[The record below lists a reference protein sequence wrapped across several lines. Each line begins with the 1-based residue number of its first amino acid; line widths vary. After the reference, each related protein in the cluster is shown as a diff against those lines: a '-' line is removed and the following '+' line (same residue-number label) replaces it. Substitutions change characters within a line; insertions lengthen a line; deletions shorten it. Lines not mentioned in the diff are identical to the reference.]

1 MEKGLVDNLKKII
14 PIALGSIALASLF
27 TIPFF
32 NNHKK
37 EEILIE
43 STESHDVIFGKSL
56 GALSFKNEN
65 KLVGLS
71 NDYYA
76 PKIGYQSALSSDG
89 TKISIRYVCAID
101 SQDYD
106 SAVWSRSLYDS
117 SGDYL
122 NVLAKKDYTVTT
134 TYTGITNGGVI
145 TYANELED
153 EDGDH
158 PYTRFVVYTLLDI
171 PSEDYS
177 SAYLDAHVSLI
188 KDGNIV
194 KQSKVGA
201 LKVDQEDYFS
211 YTLASDSL
219 VFNVDTENKSYI
231 VTSDT
236 SSGSIIVPEYYSDGD
251 HRYNVSKIE
260 DNAFS
265 DKEKLT
271 LVLPKSI
278 DSIGL
283 NAVNSNATICYM
295 GTKEEWNNISITNSG
310 INFTHIKY
318 LDKSLSKC
326 NSFYLDSNNDITFSN
341 EDHEEDTPKVENVTA
356 TCSNSGTYD
365 SVTYCKNCGIELNR
379 TTHSMEALGHNY
391 DEYEETNSLG
401 HSYIVHECLECGDI
415 YYNSLVTDYTK
426 TYEYKTFTEDDYYN
440 SYNDDVKGILDSLY
454 EGCMEMFNST
464 SNYTPNWN
472 GNSQVLVAEAHYSNN
487 ISDEVAWGIANYF
500 IDNNPHFYFVS
511 DSILYGNG
519 VYLVLDSTYY
529 TCAARKDINDKLKD
543 MEEDF
548 TRGYLSSNLSTDVSK
563 AKYIHDYIA
572 NNLYYQYEEDG
583 KTPSDEAWAHHI
595 VGFIDQNPNTGGVC
609 ECYAKV
615 YLYLSRL
622 VGINTITVVGYAGS
636 TTIGGHAWNYTQID
650 GKWYGVDVTW
660 DDQGTILYDFFL
672 VSKGIMEDAGN
683 SWRHATH
690 IPSESN
696 IASYPE
702 GSTLQVLLP
711 ELEDSSAFIA

>member
-1 MEKGLVDNLKKII
+1 MKKII
-14 PIALGSIALASLF
+14 PIALGSIALASVF

-32 NNHKK
+32 NNHEK

-43 STESHDVIFGKSL
+43 STESHDEIFGKSE
-56 GALSFKNEN
+56 GVLSFKNEN
-65 KLVGLS
+65 KLVSLS
-71 NDYYA
+71 NDYHA

-122 NVLAKKDYTVTT
+122 NVLAKKNYTVTT

-153 EDGDH
+153 EDGNH

-171 PSEDYS
+171 PLEDYS

-219 VFNVDTENKSYI
+219 VFNVDTENKSYT

-236 SSGSIIVPEYYSDGD
+236 SSDSIIVPEYYSDGD

-265 DKEKLT
+265 DKENLT

-310 INFTHIKY
+310 INSTHIKY

-356 TCSNSGTYD
+356 TCTNSGTYD
-365 SVTYCKNCGIELNR
+365 SVTYCKNCGIELDR

-391 DEYEETNSLG
+391 DEYGKTNPLG
-401 HSYIVHECLECGDI
+401 HSYIVHECQECGD
-415 YYNSLVTDYTK
+415 YY
-426 TYEYKTFTEDDYYN
+426 
-440 SYNDDVKGILDSLY
+440 LDSLTVDY
-454 EGCMEMFNST
+454 SLTYDYVTLTTNELYSEYKEDIIKIYSAFYQGSMDVLESMDDLSL
-464 SNYTPNWN
+464 NWN
-472 GNSQVLVAEAHYSNN
+472 GNSEYLVAGVKFSK
-487 ISDEVAWGIANYF
+487 ISSAQAFQIANAF
-500 IDNNPHFYFVS
+500 IDNNPQFFFLNN
-511 DSILYGNG
+511 SIFTGTSN
-519 VYLVLDSTYY
+519 VYLVLNKDYLTYS
-529 TCAARKDINDKLKD
+529 ARLDMMNKMKEVEKDFTTAFYQ
-543 MEEDF
+543 EDF
-548 TRGYLSSNLSTDVSK
+548 LSDAQK
-563 AKYIHDYIA
+563 AKFIHDYVA
-572 NNLYYQYEEDG
+572 NHLFYQYLDDG
-583 KTPSDEAWAHHI
+583 ITPSREIWAHNI
-595 VGFIDQNPNTGGVC
+595 IGFMDMDDTTGGVC
-609 ECYAKV
+609 ECYAQS

-622 VGINTITVVGYAGS
+622 VGIHTILVTNDS
-636 TTIGGHAWNYTQID
+636 HAWNYTEIN
-650 GKWYGVDVTW
+650 GLWYGVDVTW
-660 DDQGTILYDFFL
+660 DDQDKYNALYYDFFL
-672 VSKGIMEDAGN
+672 ASKSFMEDAGA
-683 SWRHATH
+683 SWGHASH
-690 IPSESN
+690 IPSESDLSL
-696 IASYPE
+696 ILSMSDSFQIY
-702 GSTLQVLLP
+702 VP
-711 ELEDSSAFIA
+711 ELSIDGGYE